1 MAHVVIDENKHTSIE
16 IDRGPFGPGRNIHV
30 HHIPMIA
37 GYFTVVKTPAGEF
50 DKAYSPL
57 EGYPVQKAAALYAG
71 YAAETGGT
79 KEAMDILS
87 QLTPL
92 TQGVIEMA
100 TKKAKT
106 EVAEKPAKAVKAAKP
121 AAKAEP
127 KAKAKAEPK
136 AKAEKPAKA
145 EKAGKPS
152 AAAKIR
158 ELIMEGM
165 SNEKIFA
172 KMVKDY
178 GFDDSK
184 KNYPQSYR
192 KQMIAAGQISE

>member
-1 MAHVVIDENKHTSIE
+1 
-16 IDRGPFGPGRNIHV
+16 
-30 HHIPMIA
+30 MIA

-127 KAKAKAEPK
+127 KAKA

-192 KQMIAAGQISE
+192 KQMIAAGQIAE